1 VFDRLIRQPRL
12 LKPFENLFPTYIGQT
27 LRAIRRQPNLRVV
40 RVVPR
45 YYTEFGFLMRI
56 PIVREFLAW
65 NCAVL
70 IERKG

>member
-1 VFDRLIRQPRL
+1 M
-12 LKPFENLFPTYIGQT
+12 IGPPGAPKRALGPIPGPA
-27 LRAIRRQPNLRVV
+27 LRAIRRQPNLRII

-45 YYTEFGFLMRI
+45 YYTEFGFLMRL

-70 IERKG
+70 IERQG